1 MKIHKTGSNEFSKHV
16 KMLVAGQPGSGKTR
30 FASTFPNPVF
40 ANALGGL
47 MSIAEKG
54 VRYVDIHSEADML
67 QMKMM
72 LDGFGVDTEEHFHG
86 PVETLVVDTLD
97 EFQRILLSE
106 RLASQKRSETTAGD
120 WGWLSQRMHTIVEG
134 LVRLP
139 MNVVFVTHIKDVSD
153 GITGQL
159 FFKPSLQGSFC
170 DHINQ
175 YVDFSLLVQAQHY
188 KSGGP
193 EIVEELGRDPF
204 LSEDQ
209 ATHIDYRFIRSYPC
223 SMNEWVKD
231 LSGSLPPEL
240 ELNFQNDFDT
250 LKGFID
256 EKRQTLPESETYDV
270 PEDNAAAAASD
281 LTSGV
286 PVDTYIAQVR
296 KNIDTST
303 KTEEVEPTA
312 TPVAIE
318 SAAESSAGESPI
330 IAPCTDCGNSIE
342 NQDRV
347 DLSMIRYRVPLC
359 AECFNGRRNNN

>member
-1 MKIHKTGSNEFSKHV
+1 
-16 KMLVAGQPGSGKTR
+16 
-30 FASTFPNPVF
+30 
-40 ANALGGL
+40 
-47 MSIAEKG
+47 
-54 VRYVDIHSEADML
+54 
-67 QMKMM
+67 
-72 LDGFGVDTEEHFHG
+72 
-86 PVETLVVDTLD
+86 
-97 EFQRILLSE
+97 
-106 RLASQKRSETTAGD
+106 
-120 WGWLSQRMHTIVEG
+120 
-134 LVRLP
+134 

-256 EKRQTLPESETYDV
+256 EKRQSLPESETYDV
-270 PEDNAAAAASD
+270 PEDDAAAVASD

-296 KNIDTST
+296 KDIS
-303 KTEEVEPTA
+303 KPVEQAEA

-318 SAAESSAGESPI
+318 SAAESSAGESSTV
-330 IAPCTDCGNSIE
+330 APCTDCGNSIE